1 MNPSD
6 STPAPADGVEPPVE
20 HDAVVVGH
28 DAVVVERDALV
39 VEHDALVR
47 MVAACLASGLI
58 TVAEV
63 NERTEDEVR
72 ALINA
77 RSRYQVADL
86 NGSGLAS

>member
-6 STPAPADGVEPPVE
+6 STPAPPAGAEPPVE
-20 HDAVVVGH
+20 H
-28 DAVVVERDALV
+28 DALV

-72 ALINA
+72 ALINE
-77 RSRYQVADL
+77 RSLYQVADL

>member
-1 MNPSD
+1 
-6 STPAPADGVEPPVE
+6 
-20 HDAVVVGH
+20 
-28 DAVVVERDALV
+28 LV

>member
-1 MNPSD
+1 
-6 STPAPADGVEPPVE
+6 
-20 HDAVVVGH
+20 
-28 DAVVVERDALV
+28 LV
-39 VEHDALVR
+39 VEHAALVR

-72 ALINA
+72 ALINE
-77 RSRYQVADL
+77 RSLYQVADL